1 MLWWER
7 QELSRDLSVLP
18 AQHNVP
24 CTHKPTNT
32 VYSFTMATPNS
43 SSRSKRPAPSP
54 TLPGSVVKQLRSGR
68 EVVASVTQRK
78 TKQATLLGPPS
89 NTAIANNKNQNDT
102 DESEDD
108 GRPELEQ
115 NDVHSIQHTDGSSC
129 SDNNE
134 DDDEGNITPFTVVE
148 PPEVSTPISS
158 ITSSK
163 STTDNYES
171 PLPRVMRQIIFPKVK
186 FIGEGDEAYAR
197 LQFDTS
203 ENSMCSLILEHCN
216 MPVTDEGQVWW
227 KSVRPQIRG
236 LLSGIRNNA
245 LKAMSLAFTS
255 K

>member
-1 MLWWER
+1 MH
-7 QELSRDLSVLP
+7 
-18 AQHNVP
+18 AQ
-24 CTHKPTNT
+24 TTNT
-32 VYSFTMATPNS
+32 VCSFAMATPDRS
-43 SSRSKRPAPSP
+43 GRSKRPAPSP
-54 TLPGSVVKQLRSGR
+54 TPPGSVVKQLRSGR
-68 EVVASVTQRK
+68 EVVVPVNQRK
-78 TKQATLLGPPS
+78 TKQAALLRPPS
-89 NTAIANNKNQNDT
+89 NTAVANDNSSHAT

-108 GRPELEQ
+108 IGPELDRSDAQ
-115 NDVHSIQHTDGSSC
+115 SIQRADGSFCGDDS
-129 SDNNE
+129 E
-134 DDDEGNITPFTVVE
+134 DDDGRSITPFTVVE
-148 PPEVSTPISS
+148 SPKVSTPISS
-158 ITSSK
+158 ITSTK
-163 STTDNYES
+163 SPTDDYDS

-197 LQFDTS
+197 LRFDTS